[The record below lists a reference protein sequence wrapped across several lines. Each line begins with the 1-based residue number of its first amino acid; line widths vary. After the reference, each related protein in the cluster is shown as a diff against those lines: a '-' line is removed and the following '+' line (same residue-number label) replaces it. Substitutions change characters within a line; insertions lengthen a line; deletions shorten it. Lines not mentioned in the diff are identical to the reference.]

1 MLDRRIGAQYYTLRE
16 QIKTIEEFD
25 ETCRQVKEIGYQIVQ
40 ISGCPLGAAEM
51 KEVLDK
57 YELKCVLTHRAFE
70 DFLNDVDEVIEY
82 NKILGSEVCGVGS
95 MPPKYRKTNEGITE
109 FIEGVKAVTPKIKAA
124 GMYLGYHNH
133 AFEFA
138 KFDGKYVMDRIIEET
153 DPETVVFIVDTY
165 WVHVGGKNP
174 AKFIKNLG
182 KRAQLIHFKDIKARP
197 DNKTEMCEVGVG
209 NLDWDEIIEAC
220 DEAGAKWALVEQD
233 DCMTAPMECI
243 KTSYDFLVTK
253 GFCQKEQSFDLNF
266 MKL

>member
-16 QIKTIEEFD
+16 QIKTIEEFE
-25 ETCRQVKEIGYQIVQ
+25 ETCRQVKEIGYKIVQ

-57 YELKCVLTHRAFE
+57 YDLKVVVTHRAFE
-70 DFLNDVDEVIEY
+70 DFLNNPEKVIEY
-82 NKILGSEVCGVGS
+82 NKILGCDVCGVGS
-95 MPPKYRKTNEGITE
+95 MPPKYRKTNEGVTE
-109 FIEGVKAVTPKIKAA
+109 FIEGINAVAPKLKDA

-138 KFDGKYVMDRIIEET
+138 KIDGKYVMDRIIEET
-153 DPETVVFIVDTY
+153 DPENVVFIVDTY

-174 AKFIKNLG
+174 AAFIKKLG
-182 KRAQLIHFKDIKARP
+182 ERARLIHFKDIKART

-209 NLDWDEIIEAC
+209 NLDWDEIIAAC

-233 DCMTAPMECI
+233 DCMTAPIDCL

-253 GFCQKEQSFDLNF
+253 GFC
-266 MKL
+266 